1 MKFLDQAKIYIAS
14 GNGGDGCAS
23 FRREKY
29 IEFGGPNGGD
39 GGKGGNII
47 FKVDDNLNT
56 LIDFRYQ
63 QHFKAKKGENGRGKN
78 QTGANGN
85 NMVIKVPPG
94 TEIYN
99 EDKTVLLTDL
109 TKIDEE
115 YILLKGGNGGLGNN
129 HFKSSVNQAP
139 RKFTKGELG
148 EERWIW
154 LSLKLFADIGVIG
167 LPNAGKSTLL
177 STISNANPKIGDYPF
192 TTLHPVLGTVKR
204 FDKEIVLADIP
215 GLIEGAHEGKGL
227 GDKFL
232 AHIERCKYLLHLVDI
247 NDDNWYENYITVRN
261 EISKYSEKVSSKKE
275 IIVLTKVDLL
285 HENLEEKDKF
295 NYESYKTVDSYENSF
310 LSNPISLRLWS
321 SFFVFSC
328 SRDSIT
334 LLYTLSNIDFSSR
347 EIFPSTCEMVLKL
360 FFPLIRGGDPIPI
373 LILLK
378 FCVCNCS
385 MMLLS
390 PLCPPELP
398 FFLYLIFPRG
408 RSLSSTIM

>member
-78 QTGANGN
+78 QTGANGS

-247 NDDNWYENYITVRN
+247 NDENWYENYNTVRN

-275 IIVLTKVDLL
+275 IIVFTKVDLL
-285 HENLEEKDKF
+285 HENLEEKKIKI
-295 NYESYKTVDSYENSF
+295 NQKLNSDILF
-310 LSNPISLRLWS
+310 IS
-321 SFFVFSC
+321 SFNNEGIDDLIDYLFKYNE
-328 SRDSIT
+328 IT
-334 LLYTLSNIDFSSR
+334 ND
-347 EIFPSTCEMVLKL
+347 
-360 FFPLIRGGDPIPI
+360 
-373 LILLK
+373 
-378 FCVCNCS
+378 
-385 MMLLS
+385 
-390 PLCPPELP
+390 
-398 FFLYLIFPRG
+398 
-408 RSLSSTIM
+408 